1 MTKKILI
8 IDDDADM
15 RLYISSILEARGY
28 TIKTVETG
36 CEALAAMR
44 AEFFDLVV
52 MDILLP
58 DTNGLDLC
66 LKVKDLN
73 LGQMP
78 VILVSS
84 VTDKNIV
91 EHGLR
96 TGADA
101 YIAKPPSPV
110 ELVGQ
115 AVGLLEQADARRA
128 VK

>member
-1 MTKKILI
+1 MNKKILV
-8 IDDDADM
+8 IDDDPDM
-15 RLYISSILEARGY
+15 RLYISGILQSRGY
-28 TIKTVETG
+28 DIKTVETG

-44 AEFFDLVV
+44 NEFFDLVV

-73 LGQMP
+73 LGNMP

-84 VTDKNIV
+84 ITDKNIV
-91 EHGLR
+91 DHGLKQ
-96 TGADA
+96 GADA

-115 AVGLLEQADARRA
+115 AVGLLEQAEARRA
-128 VK
+128 TR